1 MADLTNKSDL
11 TSMFNLKNKRA
22 YITGGSSGIGRA
34 VAELFIEQGAH
45 VVIAD
50 INDGTG
56 VANEI
61 GAQYVPCNVADEQSV
76 ASSMLLATELLGA
89 KLDIVV
95 LNAGV
100 GDVGFTIVETE
111 FSLLEKLTKI
121 NQWGVFYGLKHAPQ
135 YIDNGGSII
144 STSSMAS
151 VLNVPGTGVYSAGKR
166 AILSMT
172 EMAALELGHRNIRVN
187 AVCPG
192 YVNTALGDSAEEQK
206 FSEVFTAI
214 GRHAE
219 PKEDIAPVYVF
230 LASSASRYV
239 TGQYIKVDG
248 GMDLG
253 PTEKLLELVTGSAG
267 SPGKK

>member
-1 MADLTNKSDL
+1 
-11 TSMFNLKNKRA
+11 MFNLTNKRA

-34 VAELFIEQGAH
+34 VSELFIAQGAQ
-45 VVIAD
+45 VIIAD
-50 INDGTG
+50 IVDGTS

-61 GAQYVPCNVADEQSV
+61 GAQYVRCNVADEQSV
-76 ASSMLLATELLGA
+76 AESMLTATELLGG

-100 GDVGFTIVETE
+100 GDVGFTIGQTE
-111 FSLLEKLTKI
+111 SSLLEKLTKI
-121 NQWGVFYGLKHAPQ
+121 NQWSVFYGLKHAPDH
-135 YIDNGGSII
+135 INDGASII

-192 YVNTALGDSAEEQK
+192 YVNTALGNSAEEQQ
-206 FSEVFTAI
+206 FSEIFTAI

-219 PKEDIAPVYVF
+219 PKEDVAPVYVF
-230 LASSASRYV
+230 LASDASRYV

-253 PTEKLLELVTGSAG
+253 PTDKLLELVTGSAG

>member
-1 MADLTNKSDL
+1 
-11 TSMFNLKNKRA
+11 MFNLNNKRA

-34 VAELFIEQGAH
+34 VAEVFIANGAQ

-50 INDGTG
+50 IVDGTA

-61 GAQYVPCNVADEQSV
+61 GAKYVQCNVSDEQSV
-76 ASSMLLATELLGA
+76 ADSMSGATELLAG

-100 GDVGFTIVETE
+100 GDVGFSIEDTE
-111 FSLLEKLTKI
+111 QALLEKLTKI
-121 NQWGVFYGLKHAPQ
+121 NQWGVLYGLKYAPK
-135 YIDNGGSII
+135 YINDGGSII

-151 VLNVPGTGVYSAGKR
+151 VLNVPGSGVYSAGKR
-166 AILSMT
+166 AILSMI
-172 EMAALELGHRNIRVN
+172 EMAALELGERSIRVN

-206 FSEVFTAI
+206 FSEVFTAL
-214 GRHAE
+214 GRHAQ
-219 PKEDIAPVYVF
+219 PKEDVAPVYAF

-253 PTEKLLELVTGSAG
+253 PTKKLLELVTGSAA

>member
-1 MADLTNKSDL
+1 
-11 TSMFNLKNKRA
+11 MFNLNNKRA

-34 VAELFIEQGAH
+34 VAELFIENGAQ

-50 INDGTG
+50 IVDGTA

-61 GAQYVPCNVADEQSV
+61 GAKYVQCNVADEQSV
-76 ASSMLLATELLGA
+76 ADSMASASELFSG
-89 KLDIVV
+89 KLDVVV

-100 GDVGFTIVETE
+100 GDVGFSIEETE
-111 FSLLEKLTKI
+111 QALLEKLTKI
-121 NQWGVFYGLKHAPQ
+121 NEWGVLYGLKHAAK
-135 YIDNGGSII
+135 YINDGGSII
-144 STSSMAS
+144 CTSSMAS
-151 VLNVPGTGVYSAGKR
+151 VLNVPGSGVYSAGKR

-172 EMAALELGHRNIRVN
+172 EMAALELGKRNIRVN

-192 YVNTALGDSAEEQK
+192 YVNTALGNSPEEQK
-206 FSEVFTAI
+206 FSEVFTAL
-214 GRHAE
+214 GRHAQ
-219 PKEDIAPVYVF
+219 PKKDVAPVYAF

-253 PTEKLLELVTGSAG
+253 PTNKLLELVTGSAD
-267 SPGKK
+267 SPGKKSGKK

>member
-1 MADLTNKSDL
+1 
-11 TSMFNLKNKRA
+11 MFNLNNKRA

-34 VAELFIEQGAH
+34 VAEVFIANGAQ

-50 INDGTG
+50 IVDGTA

-61 GAQYVPCNVADEQSV
+61 GAKYVQCNVSDEQSV
-76 ASSMLLATELLGA
+76 ADSMSGATELLAG

-100 GDVGFTIVETE
+100 GDVGFSIEDTE
-111 FSLLEKLTKI
+111 QALLEKLTKI
-121 NQWGVFYGLKHAPQ
+121 NQWGVLYGLKYAPK
-135 YIDNGGSII
+135 YINDGGSII

-151 VLNVPGTGVYSAGKR
+151 VLNVPGSGVYSAGKR
-166 AILSMT
+166 AILSMI
-172 EMAALELGHRNIRVN
+172 EMAALELGERNIRVN

-192 YVNTALGDSAEEQK
+192 YVNTALGDSPEEQT
-206 FSEVFTAI
+206 FSEVFTAL
-214 GRHAE
+214 GRHAQ
-219 PKEDIAPVYVF
+219 PKEDVAPVYAF

-253 PTEKLLELVTGSAG
+253 PTKKLLELVTGSAA